1 MPRLTCTYK
10 HLNDLILEIFKKMDT
25 ENLDDPALGPRTG
38 VELEAQETGC
48 NFKDEDQM
56 IFSVES
62 SSEYTLLYETQ

>member
-1 MPRLTCTYK
+1 MI
-10 HLNDLILEIFKKMDT
+10 DLILGILKKMET

-48 NFKDEDQM
+48 HFKDEDQM

-62 SSEYTLLYETQ
+62 SGE

>member
-10 HLNDLILEIFKKMDT
+10 HLNDLILGILKKMDT
-25 ENLDDPALGPRTG
+25 EPNLDDPALGPRTG
-38 VELEAQETGC
+38 VELEAHETGC

-62 SSEYTLLYETQ
+62 SSEYTL

>member
-1 MPRLTCTYK
+1 
-10 HLNDLILEIFKKMDT
+10 MDI

-48 NFKDEDQM
+48 HFKDEDQM

-62 SSEYTLLYETQ
+62 SSEYLYFALWNTIKNVIYP